1 MEEHGHALAAE
12 VGGAAP
18 AARRGRCALSTKL
31 YYGFGA
37 VAYGVKDNGF
47 AYFLLLY
54 YNQVLGLPAG
64 SVGAA
69 IMIALVIDALSD
81 PVVGY
86 SSDNLRSRWGRR
98 HPFMYASVVPV
109 GLSYFF
115 LWNPPRGLDGST
127 LFVYLLVLAILVR
140 TFITLYEIP
149 SASLVAELTDEYDE
163 RTSMLSYRY
172 FFGWWGGLTIAVTA
186 YFVFLQPTEEY
197 PIGQLNLEGWRSYG
211 LTASLIMVSAILV
224 SAIGTHRHIP
234 FLKQPPPK
242 RPFSLRRTAR
252 ELRETLGNR
261 PFIVLFVSA
270 IFGAMAAGL
279 STSLNIYFGTYF
291 WELTPTQLG
300 ILALGP
306 YLSSTL
312 ALAVTPRISVRLGK
326 KRGAI
331 WIFGLATVGAP
342 LPILL
347 RLADLMPAN
356 HSPALVPALF
366 VFTVVEV
373 TLIVIASILISSM
386 VADTVEDSQLTTGR
400 RSEGVFFAA
409 RSFIAKSVHGIGVLT
424 ATMLLALIGFPQGAK
439 PGEVEPGVIWNLGL
453 VYAPAI
459 FVLYALSIAFIAAY
473 GISRESH
480 EENLRKLAGA

>member
-1 MEEHGHALAAE
+1 
-12 VGGAAP
+12 
-18 AARRGRCALSTKL
+18 
-31 YYGFGA
+31 
-37 VAYGVKDNGF
+37 
-47 AYFLLLY
+47 
-54 YNQVLGLPAG
+54 
-64 SVGAA
+64 
-69 IMIALVIDALSD
+69 
-81 PVVGY
+81 
-86 SSDNLRSRWGRR
+86 
-98 HPFMYASVVPV
+98 
-109 GLSYFF
+109 
-115 LWNPPRGLDGST
+115 
-127 LFVYLLVLAILVR
+127 
-140 TFITLYEIP
+140 
-149 SASLVAELTDEYDE
+149 
-163 RTSMLSYRY
+163 
-172 FFGWWGGLTIAVTA
+172 
-186 YFVFLQPTEEY
+186 
-197 PIGQLNLEGWRSYG
+197 
-211 LTASLIMVSAILV
+211 
-224 SAIGTHRHIP
+224 
-234 FLKQPPPK
+234 
-242 RPFSLRRTAR
+242 
-252 ELRETLGNR
+252 
-261 PFIVLFVSA
+261 
-270 IFGAMAAGL
+270 MAAGL